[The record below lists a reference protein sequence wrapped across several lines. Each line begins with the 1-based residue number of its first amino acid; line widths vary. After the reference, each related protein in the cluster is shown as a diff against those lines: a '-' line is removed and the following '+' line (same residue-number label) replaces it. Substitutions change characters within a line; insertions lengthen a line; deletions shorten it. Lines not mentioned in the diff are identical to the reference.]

1 MNFASFNEKIETH
14 LLPLANKLSTQRH
27 LKAVRDSFIS
37 LMPITLMGGVV
48 AVLNAAPVSEGTT
61 NGFLLAW
68 ASFAAEYGD
77 ILSWI
82 NTLTLGGMAIYVCIA
97 MTYFLSKHYKQEPFL
112 PIMLTVCGFMMLV
125 MSPIELGWD
134 SKSVE
139 FSYID
144 GKGLLPAIIIAIV
157 TVELYHFM
165 RARNFGRIK
174 LPDSVPVSL
183 SETFAS
189 LVPGFSIITLYSIVF
204 IIFHSL
210 GTTLPGFIYTV
221 MAPTFQ
227 AADSLGFTIIIT
239 LLVHFFWFFG
249 IHDAALAGI
258 LGPIRDG
265 NLSIN
270 AAAQLAGQPLEH
282 IFTTSFW
289 VYFVVIGGCGSVLAL
304 GILLFRS
311 KSKQLKTVGRIGLI
325 PAFFGISEPIIF
337 GVPLML
343 NPVYLVPFLLTSTV
357 NGIIAFLCM
366 STGLIGK
373 TFAMLSWNMPSVFGA
388 FLSTMDMKAL
398 ILVIV
403 LIIIDM
409 IIYYPFFKVNEKQ
422 LVKLEQGEATSEE
435 GTVKEA

>member
-1 MNFASFNEKIETH
+1 MNFASFNEKIEKH

-48 AVLNAAPVSEGTT
+48 AVLNAAPVTEETT

-68 ASFAAEYGD
+68 ADFASANGE

-82 NTLTLGGMAIYVCIA
+82 NALTLGGMAIYVCIA
-97 MTYFLSKHYKQEPFL
+97 MTYFLCKHYKTEPFL
-112 PIMLTVCGFMMLV
+112 PIMLSVCGFMMLV
-125 MSPIELGWD
+125 MSPIEMGWS

-139 FSYID
+139 ISYID
-144 GKGLLPAIIIAIV
+144 GKGLLPAIFIAIL

-165 RARNFGRIK
+165 RERNFGRIK
-174 LPDSVPVSL
+174 LPDSVPASL

-189 LVPGFSIITLYSIVF
+189 LVPGFTLITIYSIVF
-204 IIFHSL
+204 IIFHSMD
-210 GTTLPGFIYTV
+210 TSLPGFIYTA

-227 AADSLGFTIIIT
+227 AADSLAFTLIIT

-282 IFTTSFW
+282 VFTTSFW

-304 GILLFRS
+304 AILLCRS
-311 KSKQLKTVGRIGLI
+311 KSKQLKTVGRIGLV
-325 PAFFGISEPIIF
+325 PSFFGISEPIIF

-343 NPVYLVPFLLTSTV
+343 NPIYLVPFLFTSTINGLISFV
-357 NGIIAFLCM
+357 LMESGII
-366 STGLIGK
+366 GR
-373 TFAMLSWNMPSVFGA
+373 TFAMLSWNMPSPIGA
-388 FLSTMDMKAL
+388 FLSTMDIKAL
-398 ILVIV
+398 FLIIG

-409 IIYYPFFKVNEKQ
+409 LIYYPFFKVHEKQ
-422 LVKLEQGEATSEE
+422 LVAMELGEI
-435 GTVKEA
+435 EAQE

>member
-1 MNFASFNEKIETH
+1 MNFASFNEKIEKH

-37 LMPITLMGGVV
+37 LLPITLMGGVV
-48 AVLNAAPVSEGTT
+48 AVLNAAPVTEETT

-68 ASFAAEYGD
+68 ADFASANGE
-77 ILSWI
+77 IFSWI
-82 NTLTLGGMAIYVCIA
+82 NALTLGGMAIYVCIA
-97 MTYFLSKHYKQEPFL
+97 MTYFLCKHYKTEPFL
-112 PIMLTVCGFMMLV
+112 PIMLSVCGFMMLV
-125 MSPIELGWD
+125 MSPIEMGWS

-139 FSYID
+139 ISYID
-144 GKGLLPAIIIAIV
+144 GKGLLPAIFIAIL

-165 RARNFGRIK
+165 RKRNFGRIK
-174 LPDSVPVSL
+174 LPDSVPASL

-189 LVPGFSIITLYSIVF
+189 LVPGFSLITIYSVLF
-204 IIFHSL
+204 IIFHSM
-210 GTTLPGFIYTV
+210 GTSLPGFIYTA

-227 AADSLGFTIIIT
+227 AADSLAFTLIIT

-282 IFTTSFW
+282 VFTTSFW

-304 GILLFRS
+304 AILLCRS
-311 KSKQLKTVGRIGLI
+311 KSKQLKTVGRIGLV
-325 PAFFGISEPIIF
+325 PSFFGISEPIIF

-343 NPVYLVPFLLTSTV
+343 NPIYLVPFLFTSTINGLISFV
-357 NGIIAFLCM
+357 LMESGII
-366 STGLIGK
+366 GR
-373 TFAMLSWNMPSVFGA
+373 TFAMLSWNMPSPIGA
-388 FLSTMDMKAL
+388 FLSTMDIKAL
-398 ILVIV
+398 FLIV
-403 LIIIDM
+403 GLIIIDM
-409 IIYYPFFKVNEKQ
+409 LIYFPFFKVHEKQ
-422 LVKLEQGEATSEE
+422 LVAMELGEI
-435 GTVKEA
+435 EAQE

>member
-1 MNFASFNEKIETH
+1 MNFASFNEKIEKH

-37 LMPITLMGGVV
+37 LLPITLMGGVV
-48 AVLNAAPVSEGTT
+48 AVLNAAPVTEETT

-68 ASFAAEYGD
+68 ADFASANGE
-77 ILSWI
+77 IFSWI
-82 NTLTLGGMAIYVCIA
+82 NALTLGGMAIYVCIA
-97 MTYFLSKHYKQEPFL
+97 MTYFLCKHYKTEPFL
-112 PIMLTVCGFMMLV
+112 PIMLSVCGFMMLV
-125 MSPIELGWD
+125 MSPIEMGWS

-139 FSYID
+139 ISYID
-144 GKGLLPAIIIAIV
+144 GKGLLPAIFIAIL

-165 RARNFGRIK
+165 RKRNFGRIK
-174 LPDSVPVSL
+174 LPDSVPASL

-189 LVPGFSIITLYSIVF
+189 LVPGFSLITIYSVLF
-204 IIFHSL
+204 IIFHSM
-210 GTTLPGFIYTV
+210 GTSLPGFIYTA

-227 AADSLGFTIIIT
+227 AADSLAFTLIIT

-282 IFTTSFW
+282 VFTTSFW

-304 GILLFRS
+304 AILLCRS
-311 KSKQLKTVGRIGLI
+311 KSKQLKTVGRIGLV
-325 PAFFGISEPIIF
+325 PSFFGISEPIIF

-343 NPVYLVPFLLTSTV
+343 NPIYLVPFLFTSTINGLISFV
-357 NGIIAFLCM
+357 LMESGII
-366 STGLIGK
+366 GR
-373 TFAMLSWNMPSVFGA
+373 TFAMLSWNMPSPIGA
-388 FLSTMDMKAL
+388 FLSTMDIKAL
-398 ILVIV
+398 FLIIG

-409 IIYYPFFKVNEKQ
+409 LIYFPFFKVHEKQ
-422 LVKLEQGEATSEE
+422 LVAMELGEI
-435 GTVKEA
+435 EAQE

>member
-1 MNFASFNEKIETH
+1 MNFASFNEKIEKH

-48 AVLNAAPVSEGTT
+48 AVLNAAPVTEETT

-68 ASFAAEYGD
+68 ANFASANGE

-82 NTLTLGGMAIYVCIA
+82 NALTLGGMAIYVCIA
-97 MTYFLSKHYKQEPFL
+97 MTYFLCKHYKTEPFL
-112 PIMLTVCGFMMLV
+112 PIMLSVCGFMMLV
-125 MSPIELGWD
+125 MSPIEMGWS

-139 FSYID
+139 ISYID
-144 GKGLLPAIIIAIV
+144 GKGLLPAIFIAIL

-165 RARNFGRIK
+165 RERNFGRIK
-174 LPDSVPVSL
+174 LPDSVPASL

-189 LVPGFSIITLYSIVF
+189 LVPGFTLITIYSIVF
-204 IIFHSL
+204 IIFHSMD
-210 GTTLPGFIYTV
+210 TSLPGFIYTA

-227 AADSLGFTIIIT
+227 AADSLAFTLIIT

-282 IFTTSFW
+282 VFTTSFW

-304 GILLFRS
+304 AILLCRS
-311 KSKQLKTVGRIGLI
+311 KSKQLKTVGRIGLV
-325 PAFFGISEPIIF
+325 PSFFGISEPIIF

-343 NPVYLVPFLLTSTV
+343 NPIYLVPFLFTSTINGLISFV
-357 NGIIAFLCM
+357 LMESGII
-366 STGLIGK
+366 GR
-373 TFAMLSWNMPSVFGA
+373 TFAMLSWNMPSPIGA
-388 FLSTMDMKAL
+388 FLSTMDIKAL
-398 ILVIV
+398 FLIIG

-409 IIYYPFFKVNEKQ
+409 LIYYPFFKVHEKQ
-422 LVKLEQGEATSEE
+422 LVAMELGEI
-435 GTVKEA
+435 EAQE

>member
-48 AVLNAAPVSEGTT
+48 AVLNAAPVTETTT

-68 ASFAAEYGD
+68 ADFAATNGQV
-77 ILSWI
+77 LSWI

-97 MTYFLSKHYKQEPFL
+97 MTYFLCKHYKTEPFL
-112 PIMLTVCGFMMLV
+112 PIMLSVCGFMMLV

-139 FSYID
+139 VSFID
-144 GKGLLPAIIIAIV
+144 GKGLLPAIGIAIL
-157 TVELYHFM
+157 TVECYHFM
-165 RARNFGRIK
+165 RKRNFGRIK
-174 LPDSVPVSL
+174 LPDSVPASL

-189 LVPGFSIITLYSIVF
+189 LVPGFSIITGYSLLF
-204 IIFHSL
+204 ILFHSM
-210 GTTLPGFIYTV
+210 GTTLPGFIYNI

-227 AADSLGFTIIIT
+227 AADSLGFTILIT

-282 IFTTSFW
+282 VFTTSFW

-304 GILLFRS
+304 AILLSRS
-311 KSKQLKTVGRIGLI
+311 KSKQLKTVGRIGLV
-325 PAFFGISEPIIF
+325 PSFFGISEPIIF

-343 NPVYLVPFLLTSTV
+343 NPLYLIPFLFTSTI
-357 NGIIAFLCM
+357 NGVIAFLVM
-366 STGLIGK
+366 ESGIIGK
-373 TFAMLSWNMPSVFGA
+373 TFAMLSWNMPSPFGA
-388 FLSTMDMKAL
+388 FLSTMDMGAL
-398 ILVIV
+398 ILILGLIV
-403 LIIIDM
+403 LDG
-409 IIYYPFFKVNEKQ
+409 IIYYPFFKMHEKQ
-422 LVKLEQGEATSEE
+422 LVAMEQGEISESQE
-435 GTVKEA
+435 

>member
-1 MNFASFNEKIETH
+1 MNFASFNEKIEKH

-37 LMPITLMGGVV
+37 LLPITLMGGVV
-48 AVLNAAPVSEGTT
+48 AVLNAAPVTEETT

-68 ASFAAEYGD
+68 ADFASANGE
-77 ILSWI
+77 IFSWI
-82 NTLTLGGMAIYVCIA
+82 NALTLGGMAIYVCIA
-97 MTYFLSKHYKQEPFL
+97 MTYFLCKHYKTEPFL
-112 PIMLTVCGFMMLV
+112 PIMLSVCGFMMLV
-125 MSPIELGWD
+125 MSPIEMGWS

-139 FSYID
+139 ISYID
-144 GKGLLPAIIIAIV
+144 GKGLLPAIFIAIL

-165 RARNFGRIK
+165 RKRNFGRIK
-174 LPDSVPVSL
+174 LPDSVPASL

-189 LVPGFSIITLYSIVF
+189 LVPGFTLITIYSIVF
-204 IIFHSL
+204 IIFHSM
-210 GTTLPGFIYTV
+210 GTSLPGFIYTA

-227 AADSLGFTIIIT
+227 AADSLAFTLIIT

-282 IFTTSFW
+282 VFTTSFW

-304 GILLFRS
+304 AILLCRS
-311 KSKQLKTVGRIGLI
+311 KSKQLKTVGRIGLV
-325 PAFFGISEPIIF
+325 PSFFGISEPIIF

-343 NPVYLVPFLLTSTV
+343 NPIYLVPFLFTSTINGLISFV
-357 NGIIAFLCM
+357 LMESGII
-366 STGLIGK
+366 GR
-373 TFAMLSWNMPSVFGA
+373 TFAMLSWNMPSPIGA
-388 FLSTMDMKAL
+388 FLSTMDIKAL
-398 ILVIV
+398 FLIIG

-409 IIYYPFFKVNEKQ
+409 LIYFPFFKVHEKQ
-422 LVKLEQGEATSEE
+422 LVAMELGEIEAEE
-435 GTVKEA
+435 

>member
-1 MNFASFNEKIETH
+1 MNFASFNEKIEKH

-37 LMPITLMGGVV
+37 LLPITLMGGVV
-48 AVLNAAPVSEGTT
+48 AVLNAAPVTEETT

-68 ASFAAEYGD
+68 ADFASANGE
-77 ILSWI
+77 IFSWI
-82 NTLTLGGMAIYVCIA
+82 NALTLGGMAIYVCIA
-97 MTYFLSKHYKQEPFL
+97 MTYFLCKHYKTEPFL
-112 PIMLTVCGFMMLV
+112 PIMLSVCGFMMLV
-125 MSPIELGWD
+125 MSPIEMGWS
-134 SKSVE
+134 SKSIE
-139 FSYID
+139 ISYID
-144 GKGLLPAIIIAIV
+144 GKGLLPAIFIAIL

-165 RARNFGRIK
+165 RKRNFGRIK
-174 LPDSVPVSL
+174 LPDSVPASL

-189 LVPGFSIITLYSIVF
+189 LVPGFSLITIYSVLF
-204 IIFHSL
+204 IIFHSMD
-210 GTTLPGFIYTV
+210 TSLPGFIYTA

-227 AADSLGFTIIIT
+227 AADSLAFTLIIT

-282 IFTTSFW
+282 VFTTSFW

-304 GILLFRS
+304 AILLCRS
-311 KSKQLKTVGRIGLI
+311 KSKQLKTVGRIGLV
-325 PAFFGISEPIIF
+325 PSFFGISEPIIF

-343 NPVYLVPFLLTSTV
+343 NPIYLVPFLFTSTINGLISFV
-357 NGIIAFLCM
+357 LMESGII
-366 STGLIGK
+366 GR
-373 TFAMLSWNMPSVFGA
+373 TFAMLSWNMPSPIGA
-388 FLSTMDMKAL
+388 FLSTMDIKAL
-398 ILVIV
+398 FLIIG

-409 IIYYPFFKVNEKQ
+409 LIYFPFFKVHEKQ
-422 LVKLEQGEATSEE
+422 LVAMELGEI
-435 GTVKEA
+435 EAQE

>member
-1 MNFASFNEKIETH
+1 MSFTSFNDKIEKY
-14 LLPLANKLSTQRH
+14 LLPLANRLSTQRH
-27 LKAVRDSFIS
+27 LKAIRDAFIS
-37 LMPITLMGGVV
+37 LMPITLMGGFV
-48 AVLNAAPVSEGTT
+48 AVLSSAPVTEETT

-68 ASFAAEYGD
+68 ANFANANGE

-97 MTYFLSKHYKQEPFL
+97 ITYFLCKHYKTEPFL
-112 PIMLTVCGFMMLV
+112 PIMLSVCGFMMLV
-125 MSPIELGWD
+125 MSPIEMGWD

-139 FSYID
+139 FNYID
-144 GKGLLPAIIIAIV
+144 GKGLLPAILIGAL
-157 TVELYHFM
+157 TVEAYHFM
-165 RARNFGRIK
+165 RSRNFGRIK
-174 LPDSVPVSL
+174 LPDSVPASL

-189 LVPGFSIITLYSIVF
+189 LVPGFSIISAYSVLF
-204 IIFHSL
+204 ILFHSM
-210 GTTLPGFIYTV
+210 GTSLPGFIYGV

-227 AADSLGFTIIIT
+227 AADTLGFTIIIT

-265 NLSIN
+265 NLSMN

-304 GILLFRS
+304 AILLCRS

-325 PAFFGISEPIIF
+325 PSFFGISEPIIF

-357 NGIIAFLCM
+357 NGIISFLLM
-366 STGLIGK
+366 STGIIGK
-373 TFAMLSWNMPSVFGA
+373 SFAMLSWNMPSVFGA
-388 FLSTMDMKAL
+388 FLSTMDIKAL
-398 ILVIV
+398 FLILGLIVIDIV
-403 LIIIDM
+403 
-409 IIYYPFFKVNEKQ
+409 IYYPFFKVNEKQ
-422 LVKLEQGEATSEE
+422 LVAMEQGELQNSEE
-435 GTVKEA
+435 S